1 MKTFQT
7 YDWLIRN
14 ASGVLQIYNLKII
27 DIAKKYGTPLYILNE
42 EIIRK
47 NCKNYH
53 QSFKKFYSNYE
64 IIYAGKAFL
73 NLAILKIMQAEKLSL
88 DVVSGGELY
97 TALKANF
104 PQERI
109 YFHGNNKTKEE
120 IIFAIKNNIGTIIVD
135 NENELDLLIQI
146 LKKLKKIVKIQLRIT
161 PGIEPE
167 THPSIKTGQFDSKF
181 GFNPYDKIFKNTINK
196 IKNNPCLM
204 LKGIHCHIG
213 SQIIDIKYFKKEA
226 LLLTNL
232 FNQLNES
239 FNLNLSELNLGGG
252 LGIKYNFHQKNP
264 PEIGQYIKN
273 ITQAVKKNIKGR
285 LPKILIEPGR
295 SIIGPAGIT
304 LYKVGGI
311 KKAASGRTF
320 VSVDG
325 GMNDNPRVSLYQAV
339 YTPLLANKNTGKKKK
354 VTIAGRL
361 CETGD
366 ILIKNIALSKTKPG
380 DYMLVLGTGAY
391 NYSMS
396 SNYNKLPRP
405 AIVLINK
412 NKVDLI
418 TKRET
423 YENLIQ
429 QDIIPARLK

>member
-1 MKTFQT
+1 M
-7 YDWLIRN
+7 YEWLKRTSDGMLVIN
-14 ASGVLQIYNLKII
+14 NIKL
-27 DIAKKYGTPLYILNE
+27 AKLAQVFGTPLYILNE

-47 NCKNYH
+47 NCRTYHENFKKNYPD
-53 QSFKKFYSNYE
+53 YE

-73 NLAILKIMQAEKLSL
+73 NLAILKIILRENLSL

-97 TALKANF
+97 TAIKAGF
-104 PQERI
+104 PVRKI
-109 YFHGNNKTKEE
+109 YFHGNNKTRGE
-120 IIFAIKNNIGTIIVD
+120 IVFALKNNIGTIIVD
-135 NENELDLLIQI
+135 NENELDLIIELLKT
-146 LKKLKKIVKIQLRIT
+146 LKKSVEIQLRIT
-161 PGIEPE
+161 PGIEPR

-181 GFNPYDKIFKNTINK
+181 GFNPYGKKFRGIVKK
-196 IKNNPCLM
+196 IKGNPKIT
-204 LKGIHCHIG
+204 LKGLHCHIG
-213 SQIIDIKYFKKEA
+213 SMILDLNYYIKEA
-226 LLLTNL
+226 NSMAEL
-232 FNQLNES
+232 FIKLNKKYD
-239 FNLNLSELNLGGG
+239 LSMGELNLGGG
-252 LGIKYNFHQKNP
+252 LGIKYHEKQKNP
-264 PEIGQYIKN
+264 PEVRDYIYSLCRVIKKHF
-273 ITQAVKKNIKGR
+273 KKNT
-285 LPKILIEPGR
+285 PKLLIEPGR
-295 SIIGPAGIT
+295 TIIGPAGIT
-304 LYKVGGI
+304 VYKIGAV

-339 YTPLLANKNTGKKKK
+339 YTPLVANKNAGRKKK

-366 ILIKNIALSKTKPG
+366 ILIKDAVLPKVKPG
-380 DYMLVLGTGAY
+380 DYIVVLGTGAY

-423 YENLIQ
+423 YNDLIR
-429 QDIIPARLK
+429 QDIIPKRLN